1 MRRMRL
7 MVDRRRAGGRRRAL
21 ALVALAMI
29 MGWVAGSRALAQG
42 LPEMSATPA
51 TAAALPAS
59 GIVQMYGAGATTD
72 PVGPGDLLD
81 VRVFGQPQ
89 LSGNLRVAPDGS
101 IAPAFIANLEVA
113 GRTPTDIEHT
123 LAQAYG
129 GMLVHPL
136 VSVRVEENNS
146 RRVAVNGMV
155 PRPGV
160 YGFSGAMTLMQA
172 LGIAGGVDPVKASQK
187 IYLLHQPPVTRRIG
201 ANGTPTYT
209 VNTALET
216 IDLSQLPQHP
226 ELNRTLAPGDVIDVP
241 EAHQVYIAGD
251 VMHPGAEALVPG
263 LTLTQLVSEA
273 GGFLPQADVSH
284 VRVLRLLTATGSG
297 VSTGRKEL
305 IIDVARAQR
314 NRGPD
319 LTLEAD
325 DIVQVPG
332 ALLRMAGLE
341 LLDFFSG
348 TERWRVQQS
357 VANKVP

>member
-1 MRRMRL
+1 MRFI
-7 MVDRRRAGGRRRAL
+7 VTRRWANGWWREFALLAL
-21 ALVALAMI
+21 AII
-29 MGWVAGSRALAQG
+29 MGWVAGGQAWAQG
-42 LPEMSATPA
+42 LPEMAAAPA

-59 GIVQMYGAGATTD
+59 GIVQMYGAGAAAD

-101 IAPAFIANLEVA
+101 IAPAFVA
-113 GRTPTDIEHT
+113 GLQVAGKTPTEIEHT
-123 LAQAYG
+123 LALAYG
-129 GMLVHPL
+129 GMLVHPM
-136 VSVRVEENNS
+136 VSVRVQENNS
-146 RRVAVNGMV
+146 RRVAVNGEV

-172 LGIAGGVDPVKASQK
+172 LGMAGGVDPVKASQK
-187 IYLLHQPPVTRRIG
+187 IFLLHQPPATRRIG
-201 ANGTPTYT
+201 AHGTPTYT

-226 ELNRTLAPGDVIDVP
+226 ELNRELEPGDVIDVP

-251 VMHPGAEALVPG
+251 VMHPGAEALLPG

-284 VRVLRLLTATGSG
+284 VRVLRLVTAPGSG
-297 VSTGRKEL
+297 VSTGRQEL
-305 IIDVARAQR
+305 IVDVARAQR